1 MWQDLTSMEPLAQ
14 SDTLDVA
21 SVAAAS
27 AAIRDLC
34 GWHIAPVR
42 TQTFVVDE
50 PLGRPDVFL
59 PTLRLVEI
67 TGVSVLGVALTA
79 DELAAL
85 DWSSQGYLSRGP
97 GCRWPTRRRSV
108 LITARHGYDRTPA
121 NVAQVCL
128 ALAGRVASTPA
139 GLARRQVG
147 QRSEEYLRGIHESE
161 LATLAPYRIPP
172 GA

>member
-1 MWQDLTSMEPLAQ
+1 MWQALGSLEPLAV
-14 SDTLDVA
+14 SDSVDVN
-21 SVAAAS
+21 AAS
-27 AAIRDLC
+27 AAIRDHC

-67 TGVSVLGVALTA
+67 TAVKVEGVDLT
-79 DELAAL
+79 EEQLTAL
-85 DWSSQGYLSRGP
+85 DWSSQGYLSRGQ
-97 GCRWPTRRRSV
+97 GWRWPTRRRSV
-108 LITARHGYDRTPA
+108 EITVRHGYDRTPA

-161 LATLAPYRIPP
+161 LVTLAPYVIPVS
-172 GA
+172 A

>member
-1 MWQDLTSMEPLAQ
+1 MWQDLTSMEPLAP

-21 SVAAAS
+21 SAS

-42 TQTFVVDE
+42 TQMFVVDE
-50 PLGRPDVFL
+50 PLGRVDVFL

-67 TGVSVLGVALTA
+67 TGVTVEGVAFTA

-97 GCRWPTRRRSV
+97 GWRWPTRRRSV
-108 LITARHGYDRTPA
+108 EITVRHGFDRTPP

-128 ALAGRVASTPA
+128 ALAQRVASTPA

-147 QRSEEYLRGIHESE
+147 QRSEEYLRGIHEAE
-161 LATLAPYRIPP
+161 RATLAPYVIPVS
-172 GA
+172 A

>member
-1 MWQDLTSMEPLAQ
+1 MWQDLTSMEPLAP

-21 SVAAAS
+21 SAS

-42 TQTFVVDE
+42 TQMFVVDE
-50 PLGRPDVFL
+50 PLGRVDVFL

-67 TGVSVLGVALTA
+67 TGVTVEGVAFTA

-97 GCRWPTRRRSV
+97 GWRWPTRRRSV
-108 LITARHGYDRTPA
+108 EITVRHGYTAAPA
-121 NVAQVCL
+121 SVAAVVLGL
-128 ALAGRVASTPA
+128 AKRMATTPA
-139 GLARRQVG
+139 GLVRQQVG
-147 QRSEEYLRGIHESE
+147 QRSEEYVRGMHQSDLE
-161 LATLAPYRIPP
+161 ALAPYVIPVS
-172 GA
+172 A

>member
-1 MWQDLTSMEPLAQ
+1 MWQELASLEPLVV
-14 SDTLDVA
+14 SSSLDVQSA
-21 SVAAAS
+21 SG
-27 AAIRDLC
+27 AIRDLC

-67 TGVSVLGVALTA
+67 TAVQVDGVDLTV

-85 DWSSQGYLSRGP
+85 DWSSQGYLSRGL
-97 GCRWPTRRRSV
+97 GWRWPTRRRSV
-108 LITARHGYDRTPA
+108 EITVRHGYARTPP
-121 NVAQVCL
+121 NVAQVCM
-128 ALAGRVASTPA
+128 ALAGRMASTPA

-147 QRSEEYLRGIHESE
+147 QRSEEYLRGLHESE
-161 LATLAPYRIPP
+161 LATLAPYVIP
-172 GA
+172 ASA